1 MGNCS
6 SQKNHKN
13 NTTTTIKL
21 EEFIKTVDH
30 NNVHDQA
37 LVILYHSRN
46 QRLNHLNEP
55 VLSGFGKQ
63 FSRTSDQSQQRNST

>member
-21 EEFIKTVDH
+21 EEFIKTVDQ

-55 VLSGFGKQ
+55 VLSGFSKQ